1 MAKKRSNRMPKPD
14 APPEEKKGP
23 DDPTPED
30 RARME
35 AAILGDAA
43 PKRDAGDELDLD
55 APADPA
61 APKDPN
67 AQPVDKPSTI
77 GPWRAKLMAPLVTK
91 YMIGLQKMLSNKML
105 RKKEEFHGYAE
116 GLTLCTEATLGAADI
131 LLRKYLEII
140 PYVEEGFFVTAGLTT
155 WQGTKYLNARLDA
168 DDAARA
174 RGGGENNNP
183 PAPTGS

>member
-1 MAKKRSNRMPKPD
+1 MPKPD
-14 APPEEKKGP
+14 APLEEKKGP
-23 DDPTPED
+23 ADPTPED

-35 AAILGDAA
+35 KAILGDNADPKVAA
-43 PKRDAGDELDLD
+43 DELDLD
-55 APADPA
+55 APADPQ

-67 AQPVDKPSTI
+67 APPQEKPSTI

-105 RKKEEFHGYAE
+105 RTKEEFHGYAD
-116 GLTLCTEATLGAADI
+116 GLTSCTEATLGAADI

-140 PYVEEGFFVTAGLTT
+140 PYVEEGFFLTAGATT

-174 RGGGENNNP
+174 RGGGQDNNP
-183 PAPTGS
+183 PAPAGS